1 MVPLPSVGYPTR
13 WEADVALRDGGTAHV
28 RPIKPSD
35 ADAVADFHSR
45 QSEESRYLRFFA
57 PMPRLSQRDL
67 TRFTN
72 VDHVDRVALV
82 ATVGSDIVGIAR
94 YDAAPPRPGRPRSA
108 EVAFNISDAHQGRGL
123 GSVLLEHLAA
133 AARERGVRR
142 FTADVLPQN
151 AKMIGVFREA
161 GFEVRHGYS
170 DGVLE
175 GSFDIDPTERSMDVM
190 RAREQRA
197 EARSMVALLS
207 PSSVV
212 VVGASRTV
220 GSVGHRLLS
229 DLVTGGFRGEVHAVN
244 VDAGTDGTADVLL
257 GVPVVRSVRDLPGP
271 VDLAV
276 VAVPPAAVVE
286 AVRDCA
292 AQGVRGLVV
301 VSSGFAE
308 TGEEGLARQR
318 EMVRIARAN
327 GMRVVGPNSFG
338 VINTDPE
345 VRLNASLH
353 LEMPPVGRFGLFSQ
367 SGALAVTVL
376 TSVQRRGLGL
386 SSFVS
391 AGNRADVSGNDCMQ
405 YWMDDEATAVVGLYL
420 ESVGNPRKFSRVA
433 RALSRRKPVV
443 VVKSG
448 ASGFGVPP
456 GHAVRASRV
465 PFEAVDNMLRQAG
478 VIRVENVHQLF
489 DVAQVAVQ
497 QPLPAGSRV
506 AIVGNSDALGTLAAD
521 ACVSWGLQVA
531 HGPTAVHPEAGVDV
545 FTAALADAYADPD
558 VDAVVA
564 SWMPPTATLDAAAA
578 VAEAVARTAGAGGKT
593 TVTCFLGARS
603 ITSAWAVETTAAP
616 GGPGEPGPAGTS
628 RTTVV
633 PSFPTPEDAV
643 RALAAVV
650 RYAEWRR
657 RDPGHLAAPAG
668 MDLPAARAVVEEA
681 LTEHPDGVCLT
692 GPATARLLAAA
703 GIALLPRAEV
713 TDVEEAVAAAERLGW
728 PVALK
733 TVGEELAGRQ
743 DLRGV
748 RLGLATPD
756 ALRSAMREMR
766 QALGENAG
774 TLAVQTMAGVGVAC
788 LVRSTED
795 PLFGPVVSFGV
806 EGDPIDLMGDIGYR
820 IPPLTE
826 LDVADLVRSVKAAP
840 KLFGHRGAPP
850 LDVDALEDVVARV
863 AALADAVPE
872 VAEVRLAPVLVAE
885 RGATVLDAVVQLA
898 APQSRADPD
907 RRTLPS

>member
-28 RPIKPSD
+28 RPITPSD
-35 ADAVADFHSR
+35 MDAVADFHSR

-67 TRFTN
+67 TRFTT

-94 YDAAPPRPGRPRSA
+94 YDAAPPRAGRPRSA

-175 GSFDIDPTERSMDVM
+175 VSFDIDPTERSMDVM

-220 GSVGHRLLS
+220 GSVGHRLLA
-229 DLVTGGFRGEVHAVN
+229 DLVSGGFRGEVHAVN
-244 VDAGTDGTADVLL
+244 VDAGADGTADVLL

-308 TGEEGLARQR
+308 TGAEGLARQR

-338 VINTDPE
+338 VINTDPA

-353 LEMPPVGRFGLFSQ
+353 QEMPPAGRFGLFSQ

-405 YWMDDEATAVVGLYL
+405 YWMDDDATAVVGLYL

-465 PFEAVDNMLRQAG
+465 PFEAVDSMLRQAG

-489 DVAQVAVQ
+489 DVSQVAVQ

-521 ACVSWGLQVA
+521 ACVSWHLQVV
-531 HGPTAVHPEAGVDV
+531 HGPTAVHPEAGVEE
-545 FTAALADAYADPD
+545 FTAALAEAYADPD

-603 ITSAWAVETTAAP
+603 ITSATSVETSATP
-616 GGPGEPGPAGTS
+616 GGAERAP

-657 RDPGHLAAPAG
+657 RDAGHLAAPAG
-668 MDLPAARAVVEEA
+668 MDLPGARAVVEEA
-681 LTEHPDGVCLT
+681 LAEHPDGVCLS

-703 GIALLPRAEV
+703 GIPLLPRAEV
-713 TDVEEAVAAAERLGW
+713 TEVEEAVAAAERLGW

-756 ALRSAMREMR
+756 ALRSAMLEMR
-766 QALGENAG
+766 EALGANAC
-774 TLAVQTMAGVGVAC
+774 TLAVQTMVGLGVAC
-788 LVRSTED
+788 QVRSTED

-826 LDVADLVRSVKAAP
+826 VDVADLVRSVKAAP

-863 AALADAVPE
+863 AVLADAVPE
-872 VAEVRLAPVLVAE
+872 VAELRLAPVLVAE

-898 APQSRADPD
+898 ASQSRTDPD

>member
-1 MVPLPSVGYPTR
+1 
-13 WEADVALRDGGTAHV
+13 
-28 RPIKPSD
+28 
-35 ADAVADFHSR
+35 
-45 QSEESRYLRFFA
+45 
-57 PMPRLSQRDL
+57 
-67 TRFTN
+67 
-72 VDHVDRVALV
+72 
-82 ATVGSDIVGIAR
+82 
-94 YDAAPPRPGRPRSA
+94 
-108 EVAFNISDAHQGRGL
+108 
-123 GSVLLEHLAA
+123 
-133 AARERGVRR
+133 
-142 FTADVLPQN
+142 
-151 AKMIGVFREA
+151 
-161 GFEVRHGYS
+161 
-170 DGVLE
+170 VLE
-175 GSFDIDPTERSMDVM
+175 VSFDIDPTERSMDVM

-197 EARSMVALLS
+197 EARSMLALLS

-220 GSVGHRLLS
+220 GSVGHRLLE
-229 DLVTGGFRGEVHAVN
+229 DLVTGGFQGRVHAVN
-244 VDAGTDGTADVLL
+244 ADAGADGGDVLL

-276 VAVPPAAVVE
+276 VAVPPAAVVQ
-286 AVRDCA
+286 AVTDCA

-338 VINTDPE
+338 VLNTDPA

-353 LEMPPVGRFGLFSQ
+353 QQMPPAGRFGLFSQ

-376 TSVQRRGLGL
+376 TSVQRRGLGV
-386 SSFVS
+386 STFVS

-405 YWMDDEATAVVGLYL
+405 YWMDDEATSVVGLYL

-497 QPLPAGSRV
+497 QPLPEGARI

-531 HGPTAVHPEAGVDV
+531 HGPTAVHPEAGVEE
-545 FTAALADAYADPD
+545 FTAALARAYADPD

-564 SWMPPTATLDAAAA
+564 SWMPPTATRDAAAA

-603 ITSAWAVETTAAP
+603 ITSATAVDTTGA
-616 GGPGEPGPAGTS
+616 GGDAGLQVS

-657 RDPGHLAAPAG
+657 RDPGHLAAPPG
-668 MDLPAARAVVEEA
+668 VDLPAARAVVEEA
-681 LTEHPDGVCLT
+681 LAEHPGGVCL
-692 GPATARLLAAA
+692 GRAATARLLAAA
-703 GIALLPRAEV
+703 GVPLLPRAEV
-713 TDVEEAVAAAERLGW
+713 TGVEEAVAAAERLGW

-756 ALRSAMREMR
+756 ALRSAMQEMR
-766 QALGENAG
+766 EALGANAC
-774 TLAVQTMAGVGVAC
+774 TLAVQTMAGLGVAC
-788 LVRSTED
+788 EVRSTED

-806 EGDPIDLMGDIGYR
+806 EGDPVDLMGDIGYR

-826 LDVADLVRSVKAAP
+826 VDVADLVRSVKAAP

-863 AALADAVPE
+863 AVLADAVPE
-872 VAEVRLAPVLVAE
+872 VAVLRLAPVLVAE
-885 RGATVLDAVVQLA
+885 HGATVLDAVVELA